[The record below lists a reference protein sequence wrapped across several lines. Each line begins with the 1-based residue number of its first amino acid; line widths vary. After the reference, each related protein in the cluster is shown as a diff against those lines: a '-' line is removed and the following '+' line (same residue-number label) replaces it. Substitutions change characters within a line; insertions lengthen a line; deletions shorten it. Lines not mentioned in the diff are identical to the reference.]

1 MPSSI
6 FVHNVEFIKL
16 AIESEIPLEFWPVS
30 PEAAIFIL
38 NNCSTNSPKTM
49 KDIFK
54 QKEHNF
60 EVTIEFLKK
69 NIPLKES
76 YLFEFITSS
85 EPDKLR
91 FMYNYSNIIRK
102 SINDYLENDEFLKA
116 IVFNDIQTVKEL
128 QYKIDP
134 NYCSKCNVSHFNL
147 ILV

>member
-1 MPSSI
+1 MSYTFI
-6 FVHNVEFIKL
+6 LVHNVEFIKL
-16 AIESEIPLEFWPVS
+16 VMKSKIPSLEFWPLS
-30 PEAAIFIL
+30 PEAAIYIL
-38 NNCSTNSPKTM
+38 NNCSNYSQKTRN
-49 KDIFK
+49 DIFS

-69 NIPLKES
+69 NIPLKS
-76 YLFEFITSS
+76 DLLHFITSS

-116 IVFNDIQTVKEL
+116 IIFNDIQRVKEL

-134 NYCSKCNVSHFNL
+134 NYCFKCKVSHF
-147 ILV
+147 I